1 MFDRRRDR
9 ARRAGRGL
17 FRPKVRVHLL
27 ELSHLSVCSPAQV
40 AVASLPQVQMC
51 DVLESTGGV
60 EPRGELVG
68 KRLNV
73 NKAVCPGRVDG
84 LLVQLFGIKLAAFD
98 AGDLGAD
105 QCGAVC
111 EVLRAVLRP
120 DL

>member
-17 FRPKVRVHLL
+17 FRPKARVHLL
-27 ELSHLSVCSPAQV
+27 ELPHLSVGSPTQV

-51 DVLESTGGV
+51 NVLESTRRV

-68 KRLNV
+68 KRLIV
-73 NKAVCPGRVDG
+73 NKAVCLGRVDG
-84 LLVQLFGIKLAAFD
+84 LLVQLFGIKHAAFD

-105 QCGAVC
+105 QCGAVF